1 MRVKDTFYS
10 DVMILSKLNSRLI
23 GNLLYLRNVEKI
35 TDINNEKINSLT
47 IRYYHNMYE
56 TLITIQKKCL
66 NYPYFHLLY
75 AGSWNNF
82 LF

>member
-56 TLITIQKKCL
+56 TLITIKKMSKLSIFSPIVCRQL
-66 NYPYFHLLY
+66 E
-75 AGSWNNF
+75 
-82 LF
+82 

>member
-56 TLITIQKKCL
+56 TLLLSKK
-66 NYPYFHLLY
+66 NV
-75 AGSWNNF
+75 
-82 LF
+82 

>member
-56 TLITIQKKCL
+56 TLYYYPKKCL

>member
-56 TLITIQKKCL
+56 TLITIKK
-66 NYPYFHLLY
+66 NV
-75 AGSWNNF
+75 
-82 LF
+82 

>member
-10 DVMILSKLNSRLI
+10 DVMILSKLNSRHI

-56 TLITIQKKCL
+56 TLITIKKMSKLSIFSPIVCRQL
-66 NYPYFHLLY
+66 E
-75 AGSWNNF
+75 
-82 LF
+82 

>member
-1 MRVKDTFYS
+1 MRVKHTFYS

-56 TLITIQKKCL
+56 TLLLSKK
-66 NYPYFHLLY
+66 NV
-75 AGSWNNF
+75 
-82 LF
+82 

>member
-47 IRYYHNMYE
+47 IRYYYNMYE
-56 TLITIQKKCL
+56 TLITTQKICL
-66 NYPYFHLLY
+66 NFLNFHILY